1 VIKVERI
8 YSAAGDE
15 KGMRILVERLWPRGF
30 TKEKANLA
38 MWMKDTAPTDTL
50 RKWFNHDPAKW
61 QEFKRKY
68 YEELDKNPETEK
80 LIDLCKKND
89 VIFLFSSKEE
99 RMNNAVALKEY
110 IEQKI
115 KK

>member
-1 VIKVERI
+1 
-8 YSAAGDE
+8 
-15 KGMRILVERLWPRGF
+15 
-30 TKEKANLA
+30 

-68 YEELDKNPETEK
+68 HEELDKNPETEK